1 MADLHARP
9 NGATP
14 PPDLEEL
21 LRRGQERLQ
30 PLSSK
35 GGYYERYDHVFR
47 WWDRAF
53 FGALGLVVGA
63 LVGYLLG

>member
-1 MADLHARP
+1 MADLHTRP

-21 LRRGQERLQ
+21 LRRGQEKLQ
-30 PLSSK
+30 PVGPS
-35 GGYYERYDHVFR
+35 YYDRYDRVFR

-53 FGALGLVVGA
+53 FGAIGLMVGLLLGL
-63 LVGYLLG
+63 LW